1 MSAIKREPI
10 YMNLIKEHVSR
21 SLCDSVL
28 FHLTAHGP
36 MNQKISGLSVA
47 VPDVFSMQLSDE
59 AYMTAHGPTNLRD
72 EPIKL

>member
-1 MSAIKREPI
+1 
-10 YMNLIKEHVSR
+10 
-21 SLCDSVL
+21 
-28 FHLTAHGP
+28 